1 MNRIEVKQLSYQ
13 YQDGTKALENVT
25 LAIKQGEKVA
35 LIGANGSGKS
45 TLFLCLTGVLKP
57 KAGSILY
64 DGNQVRFDRKGL
76 KQLRSKV
83 GIVFQEPDNQLFSA
97 SVYEDISFGLF
108 NMGMEKEQVKQ
119 RVEQVITD
127 LNMTAFSH
135 KPTHFL
141 SGGQKKQVTIADIVV
156 MDPEV
161 ILFDEPAAALDPK
174 HTKLVYERLEELHE
188 KGVTLIVSTHDMNHA
203 YEWAD
208 KVILFH
214 GGQVLKVG
222 TPKEVFT
229 DKALLQRAAVRQPFV
244 LEVFEQIKK
253 QETKDQWFP
262 SNKEELV
269 QYINKQ

>member
-1 MNRIEVKQLSYQ
+1 MNRIEIKQLSYQ
-13 YQDGTKALENVT
+13 YQDGTKALDDVT

-57 KAGSILY
+57 KVGEVLY
-64 DGNQVRFDRKGL
+64 DGTKVRFDRKGL
-76 KQLRSKV
+76 KELRSKI

-108 NMGMEKEQVKQ
+108 NMGLEKEEVRR
-119 RVEQVITD
+119 RVEQVVTE
-127 LNMTAFSH
+127 LQLASFSH

-141 SGGQKKQVTIADIVV
+141 SGGQKKQVTIADVLV

-174 HTKLVYERLEELHE
+174 NTKLVYERLEALHE
-188 KGVTLIVSTHDMNHA
+188 KGITLIVSTHDMNHA

-214 GGQVLKVG
+214 QGKALKVG

-229 DKALLQRAAVRQPFV
+229 DAALLQLAGVRQPFV

-253 QETKDQWFP
+253 QEIKDQWFP
-262 SNKEELV
+262 SNQDELV